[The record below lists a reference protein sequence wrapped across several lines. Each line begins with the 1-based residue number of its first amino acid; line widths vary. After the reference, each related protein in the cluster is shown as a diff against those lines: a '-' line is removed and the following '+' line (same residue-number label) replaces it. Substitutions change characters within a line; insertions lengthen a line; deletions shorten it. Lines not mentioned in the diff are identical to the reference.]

1 MSDLDDA
8 QANVARWLQPL
19 DDAEAPCGPDL
30 EYDNDFLALSQSA
43 TGKPETQF
51 APAEPPNWLDVRS
64 ASEEM
69 LDRSRDLRLGVYWLR
84 ANVMLLGWQALPVG
98 LRLLSG
104 MLESLSE
111 HLHPLPDPDDGDPY
125 ARVNALSVLRE
136 SEGLLGDLRRA
147 PVVQDRSI
155 GEVPG
160 RVFELLAG
168 LSVPVGDE
176 ETPLKDQVAR
186 MLEAAVERAPQLG
199 RSITDAVAAVDELNA
214 AAQSVLGYSNAPDL
228 DPLRAFCAAV
238 EALLP
243 SPPESLALDEAGG
256 QGEGEGEPV
265 ARGRGLSGGVTTRD
279 EALRAIDMVC
289 EFLERTE
296 PTNPAPL
303 FLRRARQLVNH
314 SFLQLMKELA
324 PEQMPGVA
332 RIVGIDPDS
341 V

>member
-8 QANVARWLQPL
+8 QALVARWLQPL
-19 DDAEAPCGPDL
+19 DDEAAPCGPDL

-51 APAEPPNWLDVRS
+51 AAAEPPNWLDVRS

-84 ANVMLLGWQALPVG
+84 ANVMLLGWPALPVG

-104 MLESLSE
+104 MLQSLAE

-136 SEGLLGDLRRA
+136 SEGLLGDLRQA
-147 PVVQDRSI
+147 QVVQDRSI
-155 GEVPG
+155 GEIPG
-160 RVFELLAG
+160 RVFELLGG

-176 ETPLKDQVAR
+176 ETPSKEQVAR
-186 MLEAAVERAPQLG
+186 MLEAAVERTPELAQ
-199 RSITDAVAAVDELNA
+199 SITDAVAAVDELDA
-214 AAQSVLGYSNAPDL
+214 AAQSALGYSNAPDL
-228 DPLRAFCAAV
+228 GPLRAFCASVA
-238 EALLP
+238 ALLP
-243 SPPESLALDEAGG
+243 SPPEELAVDEDADEGG
-256 QGEGEGEPV
+256 AEPV

-314 SFLQLMKELA
+314 NFLQLMKELA